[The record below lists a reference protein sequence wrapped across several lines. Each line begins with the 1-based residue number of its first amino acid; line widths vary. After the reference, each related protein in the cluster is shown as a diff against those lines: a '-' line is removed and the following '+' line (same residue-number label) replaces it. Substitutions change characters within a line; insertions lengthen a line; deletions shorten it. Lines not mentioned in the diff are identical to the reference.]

1 MQVYAEL
8 SPRPIAAAS
17 LGQVYKGKLK
27 TGETVAVKVQRPG
40 VLETVSIDLFV
51 IRRVTFTI
59 AIVSMGLYHLFQDQ
73 HGSEFSGTLQFVKN
87 SLIWQIFY
95 SCCRRI
101 GVFLRRFPEIK
112 TDVPALID
120 EWASRFFEELD
131 YVKEGQNATR
141 FAESIREDLPQV
153 MFRGSC

>member
-51 IRRVTFTI
+51 IR
-59 AIVSMGLYHLFQDQ
+59 
-73 HGSEFSGTLQFVKN
+73 K
-87 SLIWQIFY
+87 
-95 SCCRRI
+95 I
-101 GVFLRRFPEIK
+101 GVFLRRFPEIR

-120 EWASRFFEELD
+120 EWACRFFEELD
-131 YVKEGQNATR
+131 YVKEGQNQIR
-141 FAESIREDLPQV
+141 FAESIKEDLPQV
-153 MFRGSC
+153 SCSAAGQKYIRLFTVLVSL